1 MVFRNLQE
9 KLENVITSKNCN
21 KKLAG
26 FRWDFRLEFAT
37 ENSNLECN
45 LKCIPWTLSCF
56 WCTVRR
62 DSMNLCWFLLAKYFL
77 HGLFYTFLF
86 SFIVNIEILFTNLHL
101 HLLIPLRMPKS
112 YARQILRGLMKYND
126 ACLFFYFYY
135 PFRFLMKPDM
145 TFWNEKQLSNFGHKK
160 IM

>member
-9 KLENVITSKNCN
+9 KIENVITSKNCN

-101 HLLIPLRMPKS
+101 HLLIPLRMSKS
-112 YARQILRGLMKYND
+112 QARQILFKGVNEIQWR
-126 ACLFFYFYY
+126 LFIFYFYY
-135 PFRFLMKPDM
+135 TVNPNPVKL
-145 TFWNEKQLSNFGHKK
+145 TGNSL
-160 IM
+160 